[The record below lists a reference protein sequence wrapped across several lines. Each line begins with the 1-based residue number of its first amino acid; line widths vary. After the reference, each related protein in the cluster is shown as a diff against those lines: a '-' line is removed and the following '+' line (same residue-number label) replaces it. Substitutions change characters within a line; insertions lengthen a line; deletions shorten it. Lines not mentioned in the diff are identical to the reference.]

1 MTKAVGAQERARLMV
16 GARLLAALL
25 PLICGLL
32 GVLFSNLPVTL
43 FGGLVPPPLLAFIPV
58 YFWCLVRPDL
68 MTPAA
73 TFAIGILQDVMSG
86 GAPGIW
92 TLAFVVSYAVIQRQR
107 DAFAGL
113 AGAAAVL
120 GFATA
125 TLIVCATAYLT
136 TTALYHWRTPLG
148 PIVAELVVTV
158 LFYIPGAFVVG
169 AIHRRLVGPL
179 RSDF

>member
-1 MTKAVGAQERARLMV
+1 MAAQDSARLVM
-16 GARLLAALL
+16 GARLAAALV
-25 PLICGLL
+25 PFVCGLL
-32 GVLFSNLPVTL
+32 GVVFSNLPITL
-43 FGGLVPPPLLAFIPV
+43 FGGLVPSPLLGFIPV

-86 GAPGIW
+86 GPPGIW
-92 TLAFVVSYAVIQRQR
+92 TLSFIVAYVVIQRQR

-113 AGAAAVL
+113 AGVAAVL

-125 TLIVCATAYLT
+125 TLIVCAVAYLT
-136 TTALYHWRTPLG
+136 TAALYHPAPLG
-148 PIVAELVVTV
+148 PIVAELAITV
-158 LFYIPGAFVVG
+158 LFYVPGAFVVG
-169 AIHRRLVGPL
+169 SLHRRLVGPL

>member
-1 MTKAVGAQERARLMV
+1 MAAQDRARLMM
-16 GARLLAALL
+16 GARFLAALV
-25 PLICGLL
+25 PLFCGLL

-43 FGGLVPPPLLAFIPV
+43 FGGLVPPPLLGFIPV

-73 TFAIGILQDVMSG
+73 AFAIGILQDVMSG

-92 TLAFVVSYAVIQRQR
+92 TLSFVVAYAVIQRQR

-113 AGAAAVL
+113 SGVAAVL

-125 TLIVCATAYLT
+125 TLIVCTIAYLATA
-136 TTALYHWRTPLG
+136 ALYHPPPLG
-148 PIVAELVVTV
+148 PIVAELAITV

>member
-1 MTKAVGAQERARLMV
+1 MVAQDSARPRM
-16 GARLLAALL
+16 GARLAAALV
-25 PLICGLL
+25 PFICGLL
-32 GVLFSNLPVTL
+32 GVVFSNLPITL
-43 FGGLVPPPLLAFIPV
+43 FGGLVPSPLLGFIPV

-86 GAPGIW
+86 GPPGIW
-92 TLAFVVSYAVIQRQR
+92 TLSFIVAYAVIQRQR

-113 AGAAAVL
+113 AGVAAVL

-125 TLIVCATAYLT
+125 TLIVCATAYFT
-136 TTALYHWRTPLG
+136 TSFWHLHMAPVG

-158 LFYIPGAFVVG
+158 LFYIPGAFVIG
-169 AIHRRLVGPL
+169 ALHRRLV
-179 RSDF
+179 